1 MLWSGPGYCGDTGSA
16 MPVTKKY
23 CLLYFESSVLVLGAC
38 CCFLVFRRCL
48 LVVHSDPSGHPAQAL
63 EALVSSPPQRVSSSP
78 TQQPSLLHESLAAQP
93 VSRPATLCPVQSQQP
108 PAAPA
113 TDQPAVLTSPVMD
126 QLMSRVTD
134 EVTKRLQPLLS
145 NLSSMAQQAQCPP
158 STSSQAPA
166 VSLPVEQSTPLQS
179 SGSNIQQVQGHAAI
193 QDTVEVPAVHDGVQS
208 VLASLSGEQTLLPGT
223 QRPNDVFM
231 SVNLPIDARVPAKIR
246 SKIIQNEFVDFGS
259 LLVNPAFEDKF
270 RITLQPFQEGSSPPL
285 ALEPVNKA
293 KRTTS
298 IDVWLQAF
306 HVCVGIFTA
315 RYPHEAPDLMKY
327 GATIQDLAAR
337 GHNWRYDDENFRF
350 LRQSQVISLPWGTI
364 HWELWLK
371 SQINANKSI
380 PATGVA
386 KNLDV
391 PRGYCL
397 NFHKGGYCSGCSFKH
412 SCAKCDGPHRA
423 INCNFRAFSKGNA
436 SNSSNQ
442 RSNKTPSSRIIPQPT
457 STGASSTRKQ

>member
-1 MLWSGPGYCGDTGSA
+1 MLLRFILNKSPCCSGFILFGALVAPVYFELEPLLLWSRAIAATLCQPCLLL
-16 MPVTKKY
+16 KKY
-23 CLLYFESSVLVLGAC
+23 YLLYFESPVLVLGAC

-48 LVVHSDPSGHPAQAL
+48 LVVHSDPSGHLLRPWRL
-63 EALVSSPPQRVSSSP
+63 WSPPLRSVSGDRVWLSMAARHPQSSNP
-78 TQQPSLLHESLAAQP
+78 PFCMNPWQHN
-93 VSRPATLCPVQSQQP
+93 LCHDQQP

-126 QLMSRVTD
+126 QLVSRVTD

-145 NLSSMAQQAQCPP
+145 NLSSMAQQAQSPP

-208 VLASLSGEQTLLPGT
+208 VLASLSGKQNLLPGT

-231 SVNLPIDARVPAKIR
+231 SVTLPIDARIPAKIR
-246 SKIIQNEFVDFGS
+246 SKIVQNEFVAFGS
-259 LLVNPAFEDKF
+259 LLVHPAFEDKF
-270 RITLQPFQEGSSPPL
+270 RITLQPSQEGSSPSL

-293 KRTTS
+293 KRITS

-306 HVCVGIFTA
+306 HVYVGIFTA
-315 RYPHEAPDLMKY
+315 RYPHEAPGLMKY

-337 GHNWRYDDENFRF
+337 GHNWRYYDENVRF
-350 LRQSQVISLPWGTI
+350 LRQSQAISLPWGTI

-371 SQINANKSI
+371 SQINDNKSI

-386 KNLDV
+386 KNL
-391 PRGYCL
+391 R
-397 NFHKGGYCSGCSFKH
+397 
-412 SCAKCDGPHRA
+412 AWA
-423 INCNFRAFSKGNA
+423 INRWKKLG
-436 SNSSNQ
+436 
-442 RSNKTPSSRIIPQPT
+442 P
-457 STGASSTRKQ
+457 

>member
-1 MLWSGPGYCGDTGSA
+1 

-23 CLLYFESSVLVLGAC
+23 YLLYFESSVLVLGAC

-48 LVVHSDPSGHPAQAL
+48 LVVHSDPSGHSAQAL
-63 EALVSSPPQRVSSSP
+63 EALVSFPPQRVSSSS
-78 TQQPSLLHESLAAQP
+78 TQQPSLP
-93 VSRPATLCPVQSQQP
+93 
-108 PAAPA
+108 
-113 TDQPAVLTSPVMD
+113 
-126 QLMSRVTD
+126 
-134 EVTKRLQPLLS
+134 
-145 NLSSMAQQAQCPP
+145 
-158 STSSQAPA
+158 
-166 VSLPVEQSTPLQS
+166 
-179 SGSNIQQVQGHAAI
+179 
-193 QDTVEVPAVHDGVQS
+193 
-208 VLASLSGEQTLLPGT
+208 PGT

-231 SVNLPIDARVPAKIR
+231 SVNLSIDARVTAKIR

-270 RITLQPFQEGSSPPL
+270 RITLQPFQEGSSPSL

-293 KRTTS
+293 KRITS

-306 HVCVGIFTA
+306 HVYVGIFTA
-315 RYPHEAPDLMKY
+315 QYPHEVPGLMKY

-337 GHNWRYDDENFRF
+337 GHNWRYYDENFRF
-350 LRQSQVISLPWGTI
+350 LRQSQATSLPWGTI

-371 SQINANKSI
+371 SQIHASKSI

-391 PRGYCL
+391 PRGYCFK
-397 NFHKGGYCSGCSFKH
+397 FHKGGYCSGCSFKH

-436 SNSSNQ
+436 SNLSKQ
-442 RSNKTPSSRIIPQPT
+442 RSNTTPSSRIIPQPT
-457 STGASSTRKQ
+457 SSGASNTRKQ